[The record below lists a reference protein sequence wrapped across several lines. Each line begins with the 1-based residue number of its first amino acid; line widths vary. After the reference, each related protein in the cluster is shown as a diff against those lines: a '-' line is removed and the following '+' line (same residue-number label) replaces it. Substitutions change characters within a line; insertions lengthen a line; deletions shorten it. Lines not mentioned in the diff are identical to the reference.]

1 MKRFIFLSIFKTW
14 LFSTFTS
21 IIFLYLYMQSVKN
34 PTDEYRNCDMSGL
47 AYGLIIMWI
56 LFLSLISFS
65 ALLSLNKIFQ
75 HPFLRFLCWFL
86 FPFLF
91 SFTFFLGVSEGIFDK
106 ETLLISIISCLPW
119 FSIWGFYYY
128 QFNKKLVRNES
139 F

>member
-21 IIFLYLYMQSVKN
+21 IIFLYLYMQSAKN
-34 PTDEYRNCDMSGL
+34 PTDEYGNCDMGGL

-56 LFLSLISFS
+56 LFLSLISFF

-75 HPFLRFLCWFL
+75 NSILRLLCWFL

-91 SFTFFLGVSEGIFDK
+91 SVTFFLAVSEETFDK
-106 ETLLISIISCLPW
+106 EIILISMISVVPW

-128 QFNKKLVRNES
+128 QFNKKLFRNENV
-139 F
+139 

>member
-1 MKRFIFLSIFKTW
+1 
-14 LFSTFTS
+14 
-21 IIFLYLYMQSVKN
+21 MQSVKN

-47 AYGLIIMWI
+47 AYGLIIMCI

-75 HPFLRFLCWFL
+75 NLIFLCWFL

-91 SFTFFLGVSEGIFDK
+91 SITFFLAVSEGIFDK
-106 ETLLISIISCLPW
+106 EIILILMISSLPW